1 MNQTHVPVLINKGRD
16 STRRTDFRRD
26 EYKKMIGHL
35 PSWINKR
42 RDGNSRDMRPLL
54 RDYIF
59 ILANNSIK
67 HGTEAANLRS
77 RHIHQFEEKV
87 LNFFGMRV
95 SGKPRSRDLI
105 CRAGVIIYP
114 KRIQS
119 RSPDNDHLSFEDLL
133 KAQLGVP
140 VFRLHD
146 GTVTKS
152 LHSWMLMIPAKRLQA
167 IRLRQHP
174 SQPHAKHAYNSR
186 TGLHHVC

>member
-1 MNQTHVPVLINKGRD
+1 MRGYMSKSQVPVLINKGRD
-16 STRRTDFRRD
+16 G
-26 EYKKMIGHL
+26 K
-35 PSWINKR
+35 
-42 RDGNSRDMRPLL
+42 SRDMRHLL
-54 RDYIF
+54 HDYIF
-59 ILANNSIK
+59 ILANTGIR
-67 HGTEAANLRS
+67 HGAEAANLRWM
-77 RHIHQFEEKV
+77 HIHQFEEKG
-87 LNFFGMRV
+87 LKFFEMHV
-95 SGKPRSRDLI
+95 SGKTVPRDLI
-105 CRAGVIIYP
+105 CRAGVIIYS

-119 RSPDNDHLSFEDLL
+119 RSPDIGRLSFEDLL

-186 TGLHHVC
+186 TGLQHVC